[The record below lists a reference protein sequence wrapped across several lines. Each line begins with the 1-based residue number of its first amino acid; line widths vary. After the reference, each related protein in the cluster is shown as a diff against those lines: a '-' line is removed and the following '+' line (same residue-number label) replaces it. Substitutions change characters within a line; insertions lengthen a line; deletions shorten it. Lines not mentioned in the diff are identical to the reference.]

1 MKHAD
6 ESRYDRRAKADHHS
20 EYGADRCGDAESG
33 HREDGWSVRN
43 GGGLSF
49 IKWKPEDKTISGD
62 RTGVPG
68 SQYAEAPA
76 EVQRLDG
83 TDHTAR
89 MRSSGRDYHLSLMH
103 RTEKADMIEKAME
116 MSGTNHVGL

>member
-1 MKHAD
+1 MRGD
-6 ESRYDRRAKADHHS
+6 GGQYDRRAKADHRS
-20 EYGADRCGDAESG
+20 EYGADQCGDAESG

-49 IKWKPEDKTISGD
+49 IKWKPEDETISGD

-89 MRSSGRDYHLSLMH
+89 MQSSGRDHHLICERKRLDDKSEVVEVIIN
-103 RTEKADMIEKAME
+103 EKY
-116 MSGTNHVGL
+116 LR